1 VLDALEDH
9 RTIVDAT
16 LSEMR
21 RLAVASVV
29 LCLVG
34 CGTAKQ
40 PSRTEQRATA
50 HAFAEAVL
58 AGDGHA
64 ARALVAEHTDRAVD
78 EQAKRLSA
86 GFAAHQAHFNGPSR
100 RSGTAQW
107 AFPYRRRV
115 NGKKGA
121 FSIERGFL
129 VVDTGSE
136 PGVTF
141 AAIIG
146 RVVEHSTHHDSVLLP
161 SKR

>member
-1 VLDALEDH
+1 VLDALDDH
-9 RTIVDAT
+9 RAIVDAT
-16 LSEMR
+16 LPAMR
-21 RLAVASVV
+21 RLAVASLL
-29 LCLVG
+29 LCLAG
-34 CGTAKQ
+34 CGTTTN
-40 PSRTEQRATA
+40 PSLAHQRTTA
-50 HAFAEAVL
+50 RAFATAVL

-64 ARALVAEHTDRAVD
+64 ARSFVSEHADRAVD

-86 GFAAHQAHFNGPSR
+86 GFATHPAHFNGASR
-100 RSGTAQW
+100 RTGTAQW

-121 FSIERGFL
+121 FSVERGFL

>member
-1 VLDALEDH
+1 
-9 RTIVDAT
+9 
-16 LSEMR
+16 MR
-21 RLAVASVV
+21 RLVV
-29 LCLVG
+29 VCLVLSTVA
-34 CGTAKQ
+34 CGSAHH
-40 PSRTEQRATA
+40 PSRSEQRATA
-50 HAFAEAVL
+50 QSFAEAVF
-58 AGDGHA
+58 AGDGRA
-64 ARALVAEHTDRAVD
+64 ARSLVAKDADRAVD

-86 GFAAHQAHFNGPSR
+86 GFAVHRAHFNGRSR

-115 NGKKGA
+115 NGKNGA
-121 FSIERGFL
+121 FSVERGFL

-146 RVVEHSTHHDSVLLP
+146 RVIEHSTHHDSVLLP